1 MFGSRHWRPAVHD
14 EQIRARDYHVGQRI
28 SHAQT
33 VEKRAAMSEV
43 ITEQDKEYEA
53 REQAAAPGD
62 DQPMNDRVNN
72 RSLRPRSDAFVDF
85 MSSGWDNNEPEI
97 ERLESASYIPAR
109 LQVLSEAFPG
119 ERLVIPAGQPKVRN
133 NDCDYAFRPDS
144 AFSYYTGL
152 GQDYEAGAVLVLDP
166 NEDGTH
172 TPMLFVAPRADHY
185 TQDFFKDPHYG
196 EYWVGPRAG
205 LKELEAMTGIETH
218 DIAQLDDMLG
228 KDVGTENGAVQ
239 LRVIRETDPQITAIV
254 NELREGHGF
263 PDEADN
269 TVRDDKLH
277 EFASEARMEKDDFE
291 VREIRRAVDATKH
304 GFDNIL
310 KKLPS
315 ALGKPR
321 SERILEGAFNAVSR
335 EEGNEVGYD
344 TIIASG
350 AHAPILHW
358 IRNTGTVNDG
368 ELLLIDAG
376 VEVDSLYTA
385 DITRTFPT
393 NGKFT
398 DFQRKLYQA
407 VLDSQQAGFEA
418 AKPGA
423 TYSDIHHAC
432 MRVIAERLHDW
443 GILPV
448 DVEESLS
455 PEGQQHRRWLAC
467 GVAHHLGLD
476 VHDCAQARYES
487 YQGAKITPGMVF
499 TIEPGLYFREDD
511 LMIPPEYRG
520 IGIRIEDDVL
530 MTEDGPEWI
539 SAGIPKQIDDVEAWM
554 AQMADTNN

>member
-1 MFGSRHWRPAVHD
+1 
-14 EQIRARDYHVGQRI
+14 
-28 SHAQT
+28 
-33 VEKRAAMSEV
+33 
-43 ITEQDKEYEA
+43 
-53 REQAAAPGD
+53 
-62 DQPMNDRVNN
+62 
-72 RSLRPRSDAFVDF
+72 
-85 MSSGWDNNEPEI
+85 
-97 ERLESASYIPAR
+97 
-109 LQVLSEAFPG
+109 
-119 ERLVIPAGQPKVRN
+119 
-133 NDCDYAFRPDS
+133 
-144 AFSYYTGL
+144 
-152 GQDYEAGAVLVLDP
+152 
-166 NEDGTH
+166 
-172 TPMLFVAPRADHY
+172 
-185 TQDFFKDPHYG
+185 
-196 EYWVGPRAG
+196 
-205 LKELEAMTGIETH
+205 
-218 DIAQLDDMLG
+218 
-228 KDVGTENGAVQ
+228 NGAVQ

-291 VREIRRAVDATKH
+291 VREIRRAVEATKH

-310 KKLPS
+310 RKLPS

-398 DFQRKLYQA
+398 DFQKKLYQA

-554 AQMADTNN
+554 AQMAAENN